1 MPMQTTAE
9 KPAPLRVISAAL
21 GQWVERLGW
30 VWVEAQIAE
39 LSRRQSRVFL
49 TLRDTE
55 ADLSVQ
61 ASCTADVF
69 DVVVPPV
76 TEGAKVVVRAKP
88 RYYDRRGSLSLTL
101 DRIRPVGFGEL

>member
-1 MPMQTTAE
+1 MPLQTSAE
-9 KPAPLRVISAAL
+9 HPAPLRTISAAL

-30 VWVEAQIAE
+30 VWIEAQIAE

-61 ASCTADVF
+61 ASCTADVL
-69 DVVVPPV
+69 DVVVPPIAAAFI
-76 TEGAKVVVRAKP
+76 TFAQLPLLDGG
-88 RYYDRRGSLSLTL
+88 GSDKGVHS
-101 DRIRPVGFGEL
+101 